1 MKNTTKNKHQRL
13 FETVL
18 CSVFIALIAVMTFTP
33 NFGYL
38 SVGVIEITT
47 IQIVAAIGGFI
58 LGPVYAAV
66 LGFSWGILCLVRAT
80 TNPLWVM
87 FVNPLIS
94 VVPRVLAILASYG
107 VFAVLKKTKLPLS
120 VRAALGG
127 GTASVANTVFV
138 ISAMTLF
145 GEHTNFYADAWNTV
159 KTILGTIIGVNG
171 LVELAASVIIV
182 PLIYT
187 AVSVPLKKYYKK

>member
-1 MKNTTKNKHQRL
+1 MSRKEKHQRL

-47 IQIVAAIGGFI
+47 IQIVAAIGAFI
-58 LGPVYAAV
+58 LGPIYAAI
-66 LGFSWGILCLVRAT
+66 LGFSWGILCLIRAT

-87 FVNPLIS
+87 FVNPAIS
-94 VVPRVLAILASYG
+94 VIPRILAILAAYG
-107 VFAVLKKTKLPLS
+107 IFRLLAKTKLPLA
-120 VRAALGG
+120 VRAAIGG
-127 GTASVANTVFV
+127 GTASLANTIFV
-138 ISAMTLF
+138 ISAMSIF
-145 GEHTNFYADAWNTV
+145 GEHTNFYADAWSTV
-159 KTILGTIIGVNG
+159 KSILSTIIGVNG

-187 AVSVPLKKYYKK
+187 AISVPLKRYMKNR